1 MNKDLEILL
10 VTKGHIFER
19 EPFFKMIDDL
29 KVLEDGTTVNWTHVE
44 QPAAGALLHPQRAA
58 PYDAI
63 VFYDMPGVTFTRS
76 DPPFA
81 HFDPSE
87 QYKED
92 FMALV
97 ESGKGMVFMHH
108 AIASWP
114 SWPEFAEVIGGRFH
128 FLPGELDGRQYP
140 GSGFRFR
147 VPQTISVV
155 DESHPIVDGVES
167 EFSIVDE
174 AYLFPVLED
183 KVQPLLRSDFNFVA
197 SEFEMGGIG
206 FEDHPPGSNLVGW
219 TKRSG
224 NSDIAYLQLGH
235 GPEIYF
241 NANFRRLLSNS
252 VKWAS
257 QKSKEQDHDRSVH
270 LDYA

>member
-1 MNKDLEILL
+1 MNKDMEVLL
-10 VTKGHIFER
+10 VTKGHIFKR
-19 EPFFKMIDDL
+19 EPFFRMIDAL
-29 KVLEDGTTVNWTHVE
+29 KVLDDGTTVNWTHVE
-44 QPAAGALLHPQRAA
+44 QPAAAALLHPERAA
-58 PYDAI
+58 TFDAI

-81 HFDPSE
+81 HFDPSD

-97 ESGKGMVFMHH
+97 EAGKGMVFLHH
-108 AIASWP
+108 AIAGWP
-114 SWPEFAEVIGGRFH
+114 SWPAFAQILGGRFH
-128 FLPGELDGRQYP
+128 FLPGELDGKHYP

-147 VPQTISVV
+147 VPQRISVV
-155 DESHPIVDGVES
+155 DQSHPIVADVAP

-183 KVQPLLRSDFNFVA
+183 QVEPLLRSDFNFTA

-206 FEDHPPGSNLVGW
+206 YKDHPPGSNLVGW

-224 NSDIAYLQLGH
+224 NSDIAYLQMGH
-235 GPEIYF
+235 GPEIYRD
-241 NANFRRLLSNS
+241 ANFRKLLGNS
-252 VKWAS
+252 VKWAGK
-257 QKSKEQDHDRSVH
+257 QGARP
-270 LDYA
+270 

>member
-1 MNKDLEILL
+1 MNKDIEVLL

-19 EPFFKMIDDL
+19 EPFFRMIDDMG
-29 KVLEDGTTVNWTHVE
+29 VLDDDTPVNWTHVE
-44 QPAAGALLHPQRAA
+44 HPAAGALLHPDRAEA
-58 PYDAI
+58 FDAI

-76 DPPFA
+76 DPPVA

-87 QYKED
+87 QYKKD

-97 ESGKGMVFMHH
+97 GHGKGMVFLHH

-114 SWPEFAEVIGGRFH
+114 SWPEFAKVVGGRFH
-128 FLPGELDGRQYP
+128 FLPGELGGRQYP

-155 DESHPIVDGVES
+155 DESHPIVAGVDR

-183 KVQPLLRSDFNFVA
+183 EVEPLLRSDFDFNANNF
-197 SEFEMGGIG
+197 SMGGVG
-206 FEDHPPGSNLVGW
+206 YENHPEGSNLVGW

-224 NSDIAYLQLGH
+224 NSSIAYLQLGH

-241 NANFRRLLSNS
+241 DSNFRTLLRNS

-257 QKSKEQDHDRSVH
+257 QQ
-270 LDYA
+270 

>member
-1 MNKDLEILL
+1 MTKDIEILL
-10 VTKGHIFER
+10 VTKGHVFER
-19 EPFFKMIDDL
+19 EPFFQMIDDL
-29 KVLEDGTTVNWTHVE
+29 KVLEDGTSVNWTHVE
-44 QPAAGALLHPQRAA
+44 QPAAGALLHPERAA
-58 PYDAI
+58 AFGAI

-97 ESGKGMVFMHH
+97 EEGKGMVFLHH

-114 SWPEFAEVIGGRFH
+114 TWPEFAEILGGRFH
-128 FLPGELDGRQYP
+128 FLPGELGGKHYP

-155 DESHPIVDGVES
+155 DDCHPIVAGVDP
-167 EFSIVDE
+167 EFSITDE
-174 AYLFPVLED
+174 AYLFPVLEEE
-183 KVQPLLRSDFNFVA
+183 VAPLLRSDFNFVA
-197 SEFEMGGIG
+197 SEFRMGGVG
-206 FEDHPPGSNLVGW
+206 FEDHPQGSNLVGW

-235 GPEIYF
+235 GPDIYLD
-241 NANFRRLLSNS
+241 ANFRRLLGNS

-257 QKSKEQDHDRSVH
+257 NTSNTKEQ
-270 LDYA
+270 